1 MASMIYDMGIYSYE
15 HMCLNLSPYIEGPW
29 SRAPR
34 LNALIAWGA
43 WGGWAPLGH
52 WASGAL
58 ERGLVFLGSWNPWIF
73 HGCLADLWV
82 VGLGALGTF
91 RPWGAR
97 KGWKPWGYYG
107 HRGLGAFGA
116 GRQWGRGPCSLRGLW
131 GFAPP
136 PSRHFWVSKAGALKA

>member
-1 MASMIYDMGIYSYE
+1 MSGGLFS
-15 HMCLNLSPYIEGPW
+15 
-29 SRAPR
+29 
-34 LNALIAWGA
+34 WGLRTLA
-43 WGGWAPLGH
+43 T
-52 WASGAL
+52 
-58 ERGLVFLGSWNPWIF
+58 F

-107 HRGLGAFGA
+107 HRGLGALGA

-136 PSRHFWVSKAGALKA
+136 PPSPLLGLLKAGALKA